1 VSDVLLPGIK
11 AVIADHLEYA
21 APVVLEGCYLV
32 PELASRFGDAVRA
45 VVLHESDPVQIAANL
60 QAREPDPDGHDFRAS
75 VSVEIGTR
83 LAALAR
89 AAEVPVVRPTPW
101 TDALASVTA
110 ALSPSSS
117 PPDGYRRSTRA

>member
-32 PELASRFGDAVRA
+32 PELASGFGDAVRA

-60 QAREPDPDGHDFRAS
+60 QAREPDPDGY
-75 VSVEIGTR
+75 
-83 LAALAR
+83 
-89 AAEVPVVRPTPW
+89 
-101 TDALASVTA
+101 DA
-110 ALSPSSS
+110 
-117 PPDGYRRSTRA
+117 YRRSARA